1 MALESYL
8 ERTNLRLPP
17 SLFQTKKDNLS
28 TRQREALKILSTNK
42 EINLKKAEKGTTTV
56 VMDTRQKIQEGLE
69 QVPTGISINLFRATG
84 LILKWPLQNAH
95 FSFQNF
101 VVFPKYSVYIYIYIY
116 QHCTDEAQKA
126 ETVLSAVRYSSLVGT
141 TRVDFDS
148 VLFFFWIEN
157 CRDKAHYNSY

>member
-28 TRQREALKILSTNK
+28 TRQREALKILSRNK

-69 QVPTGISINLFRATG
+69 QVPTGISINLLRATG

-101 VVFPKYSVYIYIYIY
+101 VVFRNIVYIYIYIY
-116 QHCTDEAQKA
+116 IYTYISDLILKKVA
-126 ETVLSAVRYSSLVGT
+126 R
-141 TRVDFDS
+141 
-148 VLFFFWIEN
+148 
-157 CRDKAHYNSY
+157 

>member
-116 QHCTDEAQKA
+116 ISTALMRPRRPKQYCLQLDIA
-126 ETVLSAVRYSSLVGT
+126 L
-141 TRVDFDS
+141 
-148 VLFFFWIEN
+148 W
-157 CRDKAHYNSY
+157 